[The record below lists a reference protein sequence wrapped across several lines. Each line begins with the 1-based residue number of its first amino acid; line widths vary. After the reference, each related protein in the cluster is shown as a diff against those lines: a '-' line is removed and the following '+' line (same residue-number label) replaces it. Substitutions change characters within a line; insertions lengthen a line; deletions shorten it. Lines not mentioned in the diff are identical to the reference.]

1 MKMQLMN
8 ETLRYD
14 VLKQLMKLYKKEKL
28 IETKLF
34 NRNLQFQKFI
44 KTSPYVLP
52 G

>member
-14 VLKQLMKLYKKEKL
+14 VLHNETIYKKKL

-34 NRNLQFQKFI
+34 I
-44 KTSPYVLP
+44 S
-52 G
+52 

>member
-14 VLKQLMKLYKKEKL
+14 VLNNESIYKKKL

-34 NRNLQFQKFI
+34 I
-44 KTSPYVLP
+44 S
-52 G
+52 

>member
-14 VLKQLMKLYKKEKL
+14 LLNNETIKKKKL

-34 NRNLQFQKFI
+34 I
-44 KTSPYVLP
+44 S
-52 G
+52 